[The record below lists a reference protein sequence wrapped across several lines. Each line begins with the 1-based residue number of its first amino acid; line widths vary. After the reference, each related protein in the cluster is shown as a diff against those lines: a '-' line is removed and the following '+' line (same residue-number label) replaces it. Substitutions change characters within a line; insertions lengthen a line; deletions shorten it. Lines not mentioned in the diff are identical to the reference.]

1 VPEYVEST
9 TVVQDPLPPLEFPE
23 FLLFDFLARGLAE
36 FEDEVVEAF
45 FSRMRL
51 LIEVVR
57 NDPRH

>member
-1 VPEYVEST
+1 
-9 TVVQDPLPPLEFPE
+9 
-23 FLLFDFLARGLAE
+23 LARGLAD

-57 NDPRH
+57 NNPRH